1 MQKLL
6 KNFSDKAQELLH
18 LQELSTRNEEDMHMT
33 TELSERRFPILL
45 AVFVIAAVGVFF
57 SIPQGRSLTHRF
69 LQSLRMQKVQTVNVD
84 LSSFVGPNANQT
96 LQQMVSEMI
105 SKQVNVTVNEKEQTA
120 ADATAAGQAAG
131 FQVHLFSK
139 RKDAPQLTVGGQRA
153 FNLTVDRARLQE
165 ILNEAGRKDLTLPQ
179 SIDGAAVAVQLSRAV
194 RARYGNCPGP
204 PSATANVATPTPSS
218 TQYSDCVI
226 LVQGPSPIVNVP
238 SGLDIEQLAQIG
250 LELAGMTP
258 AQAHDFLQ
266 RVNWK
271 STFSLSVPRSMRSYE
286 AVKVNGVQGTLLNMA
301 GRRGP
306 TYTLLWAK
314 NGIVYSLTGFGNSSD
329 AVVLADSLK

>member
-1 MQKLL
+1 MM
-6 KNFSDKAQELLH
+6 AG
-18 LQELSTRNEEDMHMT
+18 
-33 TELSERRFPILL
+33 LSERRLPILL
-45 AVFVIAAVGVFF
+45 AVIAIAAVAAFF

-69 LQSLRMQKVQTVNVD
+69 FQSLRMQKVQTVNVD

-105 SKQVNVTVNEKEQTA
+105 SKEVNVTVNEKEQTA
-120 ADATAAGQAAG
+120 ADAAAASQAAG
-131 FQVHLFSK
+131 FQVKLLGK
-139 RKDAPQLTVGGQRA
+139 RKDAPQLAVGGRRA
-153 FNLTVDRARLQE
+153 FNLTVDRARLRA
-165 ILNEAGRKDLTLPQ
+165 ILDEAGRADLALPQ
-179 SIDGAAVAVQLSRAV
+179 SIDGATVAVQIPRTV

-204 PSATANVATPTPSS
+204 PSATANVATPPPAS

-226 LVQGPSPIVNVP
+226 LIEGPSPVVSVP
-238 SGLDIEQLAQIG
+238 PGLDIEQLAQIG

-258 AQAHDFLQ
+258 SQAHDFLQ
-266 RVNWK
+266 SVSWK

-314 NGIVYSLTGFGNSSD
+314 NGFVSSLTGFGNSSD
-329 AVVLADSLK
+329 AVALADSLK